1 MMKQYFSIQS
11 SKRLFMTD
19 QDGILESDQ
28 LLGREC
34 ISHNG
39 LTPLLVM
46 AVADAR
52 LKLRRC
58 RYFLPDQ
65 PLSAATL
72 LSEFWSVNVPNN
84 LLIGVPDELVIDKRL
99 QGVLSEAFFEWLT
112 PLCAWSWSDTKDRA
126 FAAKM
131 RLLQERQYPSA
142 TFLGNSDE
150 HPRLTLADVNKG
162 NFAHEHRWA
171 GSDYLPVKDRDYVR
185 P

>member
-58 RYFLPDQ
+58 CLTSRYRR
-65 PLSAATL
+65 PLS
-72 LSEFWSVNVPNN
+72 S
-84 LLIGVPDELVIDKRL
+84 
-99 QGVLSEAFFEWLT
+99 
-112 PLCAWSWSDTKDRA
+112 
-126 FAAKM
+126 
-131 RLLQERQYPSA
+131 PS
-142 TFLGNSDE
+142 FG
-150 HPRLTLADVNKG
+150 P
-162 NFAHEHRWA
+162 
-171 GSDYLPVKDRDYVR
+171 
-185 P
+185 